1 MINFIFCFY
10 DLGYSPQFLKSWVNL
25 CNFLNKKKVKYLI
38 TQGDSCNA
46 FYAKQMCLGGSV
58 LAGSKQK
65 PFQGRTKYSTLV
77 FLSNNIIFTVED
89 FVKLVNRFNKLNL
102 PTLSANVEGRN
113 KLIGE
118 YHNNIALAERVE
130 FDMTLIRSGIIEK
143 LSYPWFK
150 PHIPEDNIDREFVDV
165 EICRRI
171 REEAMTDL
179 YISNE
184 VNLKKRKA
192 GYE

>member
-10 DLGYSPQFLKSWVNL
+10 DLGYSPGFLKSWVNL
-25 CNFLNKKKVKYLI
+25 CNFLNNKNVNFVI

-58 LAGSKQK
+58 LAGPRQK
-65 PFQGRTKYSTLV
+65 PFQGKADYSTLV
-77 FLSNNIIFTVED
+77 FLSNNIIFNVRD
-89 FVKLVNRFNKLNL
+89 FVKLVNKFNKLNL
-102 PTLSANVEGRN
+102 PNLSANVEGRN

-118 YHNNIALAERVE
+118 YYNNLALAERVE
-130 FDMTLIRSGIIEK
+130 FDMTLIRSGVIEK

-150 PHIPEDNIDREFVDV
+150 PHVPKDDIDREFIDV

-171 REEAMTDL
+171 REEAMVDL
-179 YISNE
+179 FVSNE
-184 VNLKKRKA
+184 VNLKRRVS